1 MSGAVV
7 EPSLVLRSPPT
18 WDRLA
23 RAAFRVRQQY
33 RYVYPAPIHDLRQ
46 RLMMLPPRSTADS
59 ACCSD
64 ELVVDGA
71 DDVRMLSQI
80 DRFGNVVYHVSSPS
94 VREAVEFTAE
104 FTVERYRPSEP
115 LRLPEEEGVGQYL
128 ARTALTAPDARIRE
142 EARALSAEIYATPV
156 SSSRPKCCPRGTGA
170 LDDEGVR
177 RWAAA
182 QCGELWAARAITYQF
197 GATGVQTPAAM
208 ALHLGRGVCQDYAHI
223 ALAMLRELGVPARYV
238 SGHLLGEGAPHAWI
252 EALLPI
258 PTSRARCAS
267 VPYDPTHRV
276 VPGLNY
282 ITVAV
287 GRDYADIAPTSG
299 SFQGASGHF
308 TARKNAWIVG
318 ARMSAHPGERSR
330 RPSCRSVA
338 ALGARVLRPR
348 RLLGRGV
355 RAARRAAAA
364 LRGAVPPARHAEP
377 GRGGAPASCR
387 RPVVPR
393 RAGSPS
399 R

>member
-7 EPSLVLRSPPT
+7 EPTLVLRAPPT
-18 WDRLA
+18 WDRLV

-33 RYVYPAPIHDLRQ
+33 RYVYPTPIHDLRQ
-46 RLMMLPPRSTADS
+46 RLMMLPPEEHGGQRLL
-59 ACCSD
+59 
-64 ELVVDGA
+64 ERQLVVEGA
-71 DDVRMLSQI
+71 DDVRMLSQV

-104 FTVERYRPSEP
+104 FTVERFVASEP
-115 LRLPEEEGVGQYL
+115 LRVPEEEGVGQYL

-156 SSSRPKCCPRGTGA
+156 SELAAEVLPRGRGA

-223 ALAMLRELGVPARYV
+223 ALAILRELGVPARYV

-252 EALLPI
+252 EALLPD
-258 PTSRARCAS
+258 PDEPGALRA

-299 SFQGASGHF
+299 SFHGASGHF
-308 TARKNAWIVG
+308 TARKNAWIVEL
-318 ARMSAHPGERSR
+318 A
-330 RPSCRSVA
+330 
-338 ALGARVLRPR
+338 
-348 RLLGRGV
+348 
-355 RAARRAAAA
+355 
-364 LRGAVPPARHAEP
+364 
-377 GRGGAPASCR
+377 
-387 RPVVPR
+387 
-393 RAGSPS
+393 
-399 R
+399 